1 MTSRLSI
8 VRTRGFEFF
17 AKRALVSS
25 AVVAFL
31 ISAGC
36 GNDGARDAPANGPG
50 GGSGGVTTANSGGA
64 SGAMQG
70 AGSGGIAPSAGGNSS
85 AAGATPSRGGATAV
99 GVGGS
104 GNSATGG
111 AASGGTTNAGG
122 ATSIGGMTSFGGA
135 TSKGNGGTAT
145 GSGGSGN
152 AGTGGAA
159 MGGASSGCD
168 MGTTHSGGKQYCMNS
183 IGNAANGYSYQLWS
197 NGQGSG
203 CMTVFGSDA
212 TFKANWMGVGDFL
225 ARVGLGWDSTKT
237 FDQLG
242 TISSDFAFTD
252 TISGG
257 LTYIGIYG
265 WSVSPLVEYYIM
277 EDWVGSRPTGG
288 GTKVDTFTIDGEGT
302 YDVYQHMQVNQPSI
316 TGSNATF
323 PQFFSVRQ
331 AARKC
336 GHISISEHF
345 KRWSDKGL
353 QLGKMEEARILVEAM
368 NNSGS
373 IEFTTATVVVN

>member
-1 MTSRLSI
+1 MCMMSEFS
-8 VRTRGFEFF
+8 VPRGPGVE
-17 AKRALVSS
+17 KRAKS
-25 AVVAFL
+25 ALASVAVAL
-31 ISAGC
+31 LAAVGC
-36 GNDGARDAPANGPG
+36 GNDGSRDATPATVPGAGTGGATGSTPIG
-50 GGSGGVTTANSGGA
+50 GGGVVQGSSAGGTAPVAGGNAAVSAGGA
-64 SGAMQG
+64 S
-70 AGSGGIAPSAGGNSS
+70 I
-85 AAGATPSRGGATAV
+85 SRGGATAT
-99 GVGGS
+99 GAGGS
-104 GNSATGG
+104 GTL
-111 AASGGTTNAGG
+111 
-122 ATSIGGMTSFGGA
+122 
-135 TSKGNGGTAT
+135 
-145 GSGGSGN
+145 
-152 AGTGGAA
+152 GTGGAA
-159 MGGASSGCD
+159 TSTGGTTAVGGASGGAVGSGGTATSSGGAAGNRGTGGAATGGASNGCD
-168 MGTTHSGGKQYCMNS
+168 MGTTHTGGKQYCMNS
-183 IGNAANGYSYQLWS
+183 IGSAGNGYSYQLWS

-203 CMTVFGSDA
+203 CMTVFGTDA
-212 TFKANWMGVGDFL
+212 AFKSNWTGVGDFL

-252 TISGG
+252 SISGG

-331 AARKC
+331 SPRKC

-345 KRWSDKGL
+345 KRWAGKGL